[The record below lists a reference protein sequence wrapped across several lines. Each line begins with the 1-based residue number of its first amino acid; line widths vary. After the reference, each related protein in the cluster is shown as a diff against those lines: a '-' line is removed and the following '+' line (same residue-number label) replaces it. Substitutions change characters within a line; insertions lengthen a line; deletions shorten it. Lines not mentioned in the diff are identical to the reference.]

1 MMKQIKSR
9 CRKLLLPLLGGL
21 MLTACEKDNG
31 EETRVSEFGP
41 VKKEIIG
48 PWKSGTVNIPVLS
61 NQPYD
66 IALINPDNGWLTLDT
81 EGRGTHF
88 TGDDLFKVHISTN
101 DGFPRMEGIRLWTRD
116 RADTVYIK
124 QEGFISPEL
133 SFSTRSITVL
143 GDGGQATAQL
153 TTNLELEDLGQQ
165 IVYTSSD
172 EGGWISDLDISN
184 GFLILQAAPN
194 ADPEA
199 LRNARITLSY
209 RDGWNRTTSS
219 TVYITQANAKN
230 EFGHEISFGEV
241 RDMVGPVNRDVFIEG
256 RVISDIGNGNNGENS
271 MKTMT
276 SIDYTE
282 TYRTAYIQSLDG
294 SQGFMIK
301 TATEDDNIFE
311 RYSKVRIL
319 LKGATVTQEVD
330 PERYI
335 ISNVTS
341 AMVMSSV
348 SGSASDIPQKRK
360 HYSELTDM
368 DIYTWVTLADCELPV
383 RKGSLTPIN
392 EGYARNTGANRETK
406 YPMLVRDKNGD
417 SFYMLTNTTCKYRR
431 DGQMLPY
438 GSGDISGVVVHETHD
453 RFVWMGSQGMGDI
466 GRYQIRHLTREDIA
480 LEKDFANSFS
490 ALLTEYRYGKLESR
504 VFRPTTGDNGYLTF
518 TLPDEKSGD
527 AGWGVSDPS
536 YLGPIGNK
544 DNLDKEGPTSG
555 IHTGNINGN
564 GVVENGKQMCTDKGT
579 NDDGKGNVSSADF
592 SAWTNKCQWWNTE
605 TDRSEAWLLH
615 FSTQGISTNV
625 LSLQVAIQNRVIGG
639 PRYIK
644 VDWSEHGD
652 NNRDDWNPIT
662 EFQVPDI
669 VNWSLTLYWQCAGY
683 KYVNVPLPLE
693 LLGKEDVC
701 IRFSAAN
708 QKAGG
713 KEDDEFDNQI
723 ISTGEIAF
731 SYIGVRYNK

>member
-1 MMKQIKSR
+1 MKQIKSLYR
-9 CRKLLLPLLGGL
+9 RLLLPLLGGL
-21 MLTACEKDNG
+21 ALTACEKDNG

-41 VKKEIIG
+41 YKKEIIA
-48 PWKSGTVNIPVLS
+48 PWKGGTGSIPVLA

-66 IALINPDNGWLTLDT
+66 IELINPDNGWLTLDT

-88 TGDDLFKVHISTN
+88 TGDDYFKFQATTN
-101 DGFPRMEGIRLWTRD
+101 DGFPRMEGIRLWTHN

-124 QEGFISPEL
+124 QEGFITPKL
-133 SFSTRSITVL
+133 DFSTRSIMVL

-153 TTNLELEDLGQQ
+153 STNLELEDLRQS
-165 IVYTSSD
+165 IVYTSAD

-184 GFLILQAAPN
+184 GFLILQTDPN

-209 RDGWNRTTSS
+209 RDGWNRTISS
-219 TVYITQANAKN
+219 TVYLTQANAKN
-230 EFGHEISFGEV
+230 EFGHEISFSEV
-241 RDMVGPVNRDVFIEG
+241 RDLVGIVNKDVYIEG
-256 RVISDIGNGNNGENS
+256 RIISDIGNGNNGEN
-271 MKTMT
+271 MMTGQT

-301 TATEDDNIFE
+301 TVTEDDNIFE

-319 LKGATVTQEVD
+319 LKGVTVEAESN

-335 ISNVTS
+335 LKKVTS

-348 SGSASDIPQKRK
+348 SGSAADIPQKVKR
-360 HYSELTDM
+360 YNELTDM
-368 DIYTWVTLADCELPV
+368 DVYTWVTLADCELPV

-392 EGYARNTGANRETK
+392 EGYARSTNANRETK

-417 SFYMLTNTTCKYRR
+417 
-431 DGQMLPY
+431 
-438 GSGDISGVVVHETHD
+438 
-453 RFVWMGSQGMGDI
+453 
-466 GRYQIRHLTREDIA
+466 
-480 LEKDFANSFS
+480 
-490 ALLTEYRYGKLESR
+490 
-504 VFRPTTGDNGYLTF
+504 NGYLTF
-518 TLPDEKSGD
+518 THPDEKSGD

-536 YLGPIGNK
+536 YLGPIGNES
-544 DNLDKEGPTSG
+544 NPDKEKPWGGTNK
-555 IHTGNINGN
+555 GNVNGN
-564 GVVENGKQMCTDKGT
+564 GVVENGKQMCSDPGT
-579 NDDGKGNVSSADF
+579 NNDGKGNLTSAEF

-615 FSTQGISTNV
+615 FSTQGISTDV
-625 LSLQVAIQNRVIGG
+625 LSMQVAMQNRSIGG
-639 PRYIK
+639 PRYIR

-669 VNWSLTLYWQCAGY
+669 VNWNYTLYWQCAGY
-683 KYVNVPLPLE
+683 KYINVPLPLE
-693 LLGKEDVC
+693 LLGKDDVC

-708 QKAGG
+708 KKAGG
-713 KEDDEFDNQI
+713 KEDGEFDDQI
-723 ISTGEIAF
+723 ITTGEIAF